1 MEFVKLKDWFQNLDF
16 EVAIKKIQSHDD
28 VVDLV
33 ISLND
38 EKVYAEVKREVRPQH
53 LAVFE
58 GMAEQRSP
66 FLVAADYIT
75 PNAKSHLKAKKIN
88 YIDSFGNAY
97 INLTHLKVY
106 IEKDNARPIG
116 SEHSNVFTP
125 TAGQVI
131 FQLLKNPERI
141 NATQRQLSHI
151 SNVSLGSVSKC
162 LQGLIDEGYV
172 VKWSQDQKYQLVRK
186 EELLDKWIIL
196 LNEKILPAHKIGTYK
211 FSKSHAVR
219 WNEQFI
225 NSDVRWA
232 GEPAAALLTNYL
244 NPEKFSLFTNTRKH
258 NITKDLR
265 LLPDANG
272 DINIYRPFW
281 VDDEKIGQ
289 PKNYM
294 SHENVVH
301 PLIIYAQLVYSG
313 NNRNIETAQL
323 LFNEYIQPN
332 LQGLF
337 LSKP

>member
-1 MEFVKLKDWFQNLDF
+1 MEFVKLKDWFRKLDF
-16 EVAIKKIQSHDD
+16 EVAIKKIKSHDG

-38 EKVYAEVKREVRPQH
+38 KKVYAEVKREVRPQH
-53 LAVFE
+53 LAIFE
-58 GMAEQRSP
+58 GMAEQRTP

-75 PNAKSHLKAKKIN
+75 PTAKEHLKAKKIN
-88 YIDSFGNAY
+88 YIDGFGNVY
-97 INLTHLKVY
+97 IDLKHLKVY
-106 IEKDNARPIG
+106 IEKDNARPIN

-131 FQLLKNPERI
+131 FQLLKNPEQI
-141 NATQRQLSHI
+141 NATQRHLSHI

-162 LQGLIDEGYV
+162 LQGLIDEGYL
-172 VKWSQDQKYQLVRK
+172 VKWNEEQKYQLVRK

-211 FSKSHAVR
+211 FSERHAGN
-219 WNEQFI
+219 WKGQFMKFE
-225 NSDVRWA
+225 VQWA

-244 NPEKFSLFTNTRKH
+244 NPEKFSLFTNIRKH
-258 NITKDLR
+258 NITKNLR

-281 VDDEKIGQ
+281 VDDENIGQ
-289 PKNYM
+289 SKNNM
-294 SHENVVH
+294 SQENVVH
-301 PLIIYAQLVYSG
+301 PLIIYGQLIYSE
-313 NNRNIETAQL
+313 NNRNLETAQL

-332 LQGLF
+332 L
-337 LSKP
+337 